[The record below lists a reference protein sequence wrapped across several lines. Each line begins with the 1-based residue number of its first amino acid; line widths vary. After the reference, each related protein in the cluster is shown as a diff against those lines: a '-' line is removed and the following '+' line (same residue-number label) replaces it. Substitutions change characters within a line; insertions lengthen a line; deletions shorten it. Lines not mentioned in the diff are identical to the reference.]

1 MLTVVGI
8 VLFAVGLLLSIALHE
23 VGHLV
28 PAKRSGVKVTQYMVG
43 FGPTLWSRHRGETE
57 YGIKWIPL
65 GGYIRMIGMFPPRPG
80 DEPDRVRRSST
91 GPFQALVEDA
101 RNASLEEIRP
111 GDENRVF
118 YRLPVR
124 RKIVIMLGGPLMN
137 LLLAVLLLTIGL
149 SLIGT
154 PKYETTTTVREVV
167 DCVVP
172 AAEQR
177 PCGDDD
183 PVAPAAAAGFR
194 PGDRIM
200 GFAGRPVSSW
210 EETQQLIRRQP
221 KGPVQ
226 VVVERDGRRLTL
238 RPTVL
243 RTERPTSADDLT
255 LTEVGF
261 LGVSPKTVIAGRT
274 TLPVTEL
281 PGVLWS
287 VFKQT
292 GTALLAVPK
301 RMVGVW
307 DAAFGDGARDP
318 NGPVGVVGAS
328 RLGGEVAALPDEPVY
343 AKVTYFL
350 GILGSL
356 NMALFVFNLVPL
368 LPLDGGHV
376 AGALYEGA
384 RRTVAQWLRRPD
396 PGPVDVAKMLPVA
409 YSVAILLIGMSAL
422 LLYADIVNPV
432 RLSG

>member
-8 VLFAVGLLLSIALHE
+8 VLFALALLVSIALHE

-43 FGPTLWSRHRGETE
+43 FGPTMWSRRRGETE

-65 GGYIRMIGMFPPRPG
+65 GGYIRMIGMFPPKRG
-80 DEPDRVRRSST
+80 QEATLVRRSST

-101 RNASLEEIRP
+101 RSASLEEIQP
-111 GDENRVF
+111 GDEDRVF
-118 YRLPVR
+118 YKLPVR
-124 RKIVIMLGGPLMN
+124 RKLVIMLGGPVMN
-137 LLLAVLLLTIGL
+137 LLIAVVLLTVGM

-154 PKYETTTTVREVV
+154 PVYEATTTVGRVV

-177 PCGDDD
+177 PCRDGD
-183 PVAPAAAAGFR
+183 PEAPAAAADFQR
-194 PGDRIM
+194 GDTIVS
-200 GFAGRPVSSW
+200 FAGQPVSSW
-210 EETQQLIRRQP
+210 KETQELIREQRA
-221 KGPVQ
+221 GPVE
-226 VVVERDGRRLTL
+226 VVVQRDGERHTL
-238 RPTVL
+238 RPVLL
-243 RTERPTSADDLT
+243 RTERPTSATDPT

-261 LGVSPKTVIAGRT
+261 LGVSPDTVITGRQ

-281 PGVLWS
+281 PGFLWA

-292 GTALLAVPK
+292 GTALLGVPQ

-307 DAAFGDGARDP
+307 DAAFGGGERDP

-328 RLGGEVAALPDEPVY
+328 RLGGEVAALPDEPFY

-384 RRTVAQWLRRPD
+384 RRKAAQLLRRPD
-396 PGPVDVAKMLPVA
+396 PGPVDVARMLPVA